1 MTPKGSPM
9 TPARRS
15 ILRLGLNITAVG
27 LLTGALALGV
37 ADLVGPQVGFYPMV
51 VVSGSM
57 APALPVGSL
66 VIVERTQLENLVPG
80 EIVTVRLKSGDLL
93 THRLGRVVGT
103 SDGPALVLKGDAND
117 AADPLPVPASSLV
130 GQVAFSAPGI
140 GFAFWVL
147 RQPIGLVTFGALI
160 AMLLMTARALRPRTG
175 RPASATTELGEPGV
189 PDGTDAQPLTAGTR
203 SPRRLGRPGAAAP
216 VLLASLAL
224 AVVFGSG
231 SIVRSAALFNDSQAL
246 SGNTFSSGTWLTWR
260 GPWSSGTT
268 YYANE
273 IVSYAGS
280 SWIATVTTLAATP
293 GVSSD
298 WQLLAAKGDT
308 GATGATGATGPTG
321 PTGSTGAT
329 GPGYLATSTTS
340 VSMAI
345 GSKTF
350 TTQAGLAY
358 LANDRVRVSN
368 SSSNYM
374 EGVVTAY
381 TSTTLTVSV
390 DRFVGSGTFASW
402 NIGLAGDVGP
412 TGNNGTNGI
421 NGTNGAGYTA
431 TSTTSVAIGTGA
443 KAFDTQ
449 AGLAYLPNVRVRVA
463 DSSSNYMEGVVASY
477 TGTTLTV
484 TVDRVVGSGTF
495 ASWNIGVAG
504 DVGAQGPA
512 GTNGTNGATGATGAT
527 GPAGSG
533 WTAVFYETATFG
545 TTSCLGLIQAN
556 HAACPSGTAANFS
569 YNLGAP
575 SAVSLKGLFAELS
588 VSPASGKSWTV
599 SVLDDGTSVLSCD
612 IAAGSTGCTSSAS
625 VSIAAGH
632 FVQVQVTPT
641 GAPAN
646 SAFKV
651 LVSFG

>member
-1 MTPKGSPM
+1 MTPKGSAM

-27 LLTGALALGV
+27 LLTGALALGAV
-37 ADLVGPQVGFYPMV
+37 DLVGPQVGFYPMV
-51 VVSGSM
+51 VVTGSM

-66 VIVERTQLENLVPG
+66 VVVERTRLEDLVPG

-93 THRLGRVVGT
+93 THRLGRIVGT
-103 SDGPALVLKGDAND
+103 TDGPALVLKGDAND

-130 GQVAFSAPGI
+130 GEVAFSAPGI
-140 GFAFWVL
+140 GFAFWAL
-147 RQPIGLVTFGALI
+147 RQPIGLVAFAALI
-160 AMLLMTARALRPRTG
+160 AMLFLTARALRPLAG
-175 RPASATTELGEPGV
+175 RRPTATTDAGEPAS
-189 PDGTDAQPLTAGTR
+189 GTR
-203 SPRRLGRPGAAAP
+203 ATRRLGGFGAVAP
-216 VLLASLAL
+216 ALLASLAL
-224 AVVFGSG
+224 VVVFGSG
-231 SIVRSAALFNDSQAL
+231 SVLRSAAFFNDSQAV

-260 GPWSSGTT
+260 GPWSNVTT

-280 SWIATVTTLAATP
+280 SWIATVTTLSATP
-293 GVSSD
+293 GVSPD

-308 GATGATGATGPTG
+308 GATGATGATGSTG
-321 PTGSTGAT
+321 PTGPTGAT

-358 LANDRVRVSN
+358 LANDRVRISN

-412 TGNNGTNGI
+412 TGANGTNGT

-431 TSTTSVAIGTGA
+431 SSTTSVAIGTGA

-449 AGLAYLPNVRVRVA
+449 AGLAYVANVRVRVA
-463 DSSSNYMEGVVASY
+463 NSSSNYMEGVVASY

-512 GTNGTNGATGATGAT
+512 GTNGTNGATGATG
-527 GPAGSG
+527 PAGSG
-533 WTAVFYETATFG
+533 WTLSFVSAANVSTG
-545 TTSCLGLIQAN
+545 QCLGFLVDS
-556 HAACPSGTAANFS
+556 HASCPTGTGTAADFS
-569 YNLGAP
+569 YNFTAIAAGNVSHLSAQANVAP
-575 SAVSLKGLFAELS
+575 AA
-588 VSPASGKSWTV
+588 GKSWV
-599 SVLDDGTSVLSCD
+599 VNVLDNGTSVMTCTV
-612 IAAGSTGCTSSAS
+612 AAGSFSCANTGS
-625 VSIAAGH
+625 VAVAAGH
-632 FVQVQVTPT
+632 FIQVEVTT
-641 GAPAN
+641 AN
-646 SAFKV
+646 SAANAQWKV
-651 LVSFG
+651 LLTFGS